1 MSPEKKKVVIFRE
14 KLFTV
19 SYYLYSKANDSI
31 LRLMSSHIQQPS
43 FLPPF
48 LLRLMH
54 AKKQVDSFMAK
65 EEEDTPSS
73 PLMEWQIAARKFALT
88 RRLRAQDTKA
98 RRKF

>member
-1 MSPEKKKVVIFRE
+1 MIFCQKLLLAFSP
-14 KLFTV
+14 LF
-19 SYYLYSKANDSI
+19 YYLYSKANDSYYP
-31 LRLMSSHIQQPS
+31 SHELSYTAIIFFS
-43 FLPPF
+43 PF
-48 LLRLMH
+48 FLRLMH

-65 EEEDTPSS
+65 EEDTPSS